1 MGLEFLDLGDLLLSV
16 AVLFTTLIVIFEC
29 VERRRESRR
38 ERRLLDAIDNEYR
51 AWFRMG
57 QL

>member
-16 AVLFTTLIVIFEC
+16 AVLFTTLIVVFEC

-38 ERRLLDAIDNEYR
+38 ERRMLDAIESEYR